1 MDDSYS
7 MQLNMRKAALIAG
20 LSLFAGSLFAQSPYE
35 VSQERM
41 EEIYEEV
48 KTPYKYGL
56 AVVPQNND
64 YKIDCPTV
72 FRKGNKWY
80 MTYVV
85 YNGPFLSVLHTSFL
99 Y

>member
-41 EEIYEEV
+41 RR
-48 KTPYKYGL
+48 
-56 AVVPQNND
+56 
-64 YKIDCPTV
+64 
-72 FRKGNKWY
+72 FMRR
-80 MTYVV
+80 
-85 YNGPFLSVLHTSFL
+85 
-99 Y
+99 